1 MLNISILSFQVSLP
15 IPFESFVS
23 ADPPSCSSVFDYM
36 SPLVSTDEIS
46 MEDMI
51 TGDETRLRMLL
62 ERTKERYPVSNN
74 IA

>member
-1 MLNISILSFQVSLP
+1 
-15 IPFESFVS
+15 
-23 ADPPSCSSVFDYM
+23 M

-62 ERTKERYPVSNN
+62 ERTKERYPVSSN